1 MGRANDGM
9 ALGTI
14 DTALEARPIGT
25 RGLLVMGYDN
35 TDDIKPFLLA
45 GIVPVTRSI
54 SEPASARTAART
66 AAALSAAA
74 EPQLTQRKRLLFTEL
89 GGAADGQRFHSVIF
103 QSPISVFHRH

>member
-1 MGRANDGM
+1 M

-54 SEPASARTAART
+54 SSPADQTT
-66 AAALSAAA
+66 
-74 EPQLTQRKRLLFTEL
+74 
-89 GGAADGQRFHSVIF
+89 G
-103 QSPISVFHRH
+103 